1 MQDIN
6 GKTIYSTIQEI
17 VDPAHTA
24 LVVWDVQK
32 MLVDFIFNKE
42 EFMNNINL
50 LIESARSVKIP
61 IFYTSIEM
69 LPTKYES
76 SSRLYTYNKMF
87 ARMQRSMPE
96 KMDMSPAVDR
106 KECEMVITKHTANI
120 FIGTD
125 FERMVRNAGI
135 TTLVFTGILTEI
147 GVESSARDA
156 LNRDFYSVIVS
167 DAVSLS
173 IDKDAHTRSLQIWKG
188 FLLLHLQMRLGYGS
202 PARFN
207 RKNKS
212 ILLC

>member
-1 MQDIN
+1 MQDID
-6 GKTIYSTIQEI
+6 GKTIYFTIQEI

-32 MLVDFIFNKE
+32 MLVDFIFNKQ

-50 LIESARSVKIP
+50 VIESARRTKIP

-76 SSRLYTYNKMF
+76 SARLYTYNKMF
-87 ARMQRSMPE
+87 ARMQQQQHQPQQSRSE
-96 KMDMSPAVDR
+96 KMDMSSAVDR
-106 KECEMVITKHTANI
+106 KEGEIVITKHTASI

-135 TTLVFTGILTEI
+135 TTIVFTGISTEL

-156 LNRDFYSVIVS
+156 LNRDFYPVIVS
-167 DAVSLS
+167 DAVSS
-173 IDKDAHTRSLQIWKG
+173 SDKDAHTRSLQNMERFLTVVSLNEIIDIWSK
-188 FLLLHLQMRLGYGS
+188 
-202 PARFN
+202 
-207 RKNKS
+207 
-212 ILLC
+212 

>member
-1 MQDIN
+1 MKDID

-50 LIESARSVKIP
+50 LIESARRTNVP
-61 IFYTSIEM
+61 IFYTSVEM

-76 SSRLYTYNKMF
+76 SARLYTFNKLF
-87 ARMQRSMPE
+87 AKMQQQQQRPQQSRSE
-96 KMDMSPAVDR
+96 NMDLSPAVDR
-106 KECEMVITKHTANI
+106 KEGEMVITKHTASI

-135 TTLVFTGILTEI
+135 TTIIFTGIATEF

-156 LNRDFYSVIVS
+156 LNRDFYSLIVS
-167 DAVSLS
+167 DAVSS
-173 IDKDAHTRSLQIWKG
+173 SDKDAHTRSLQNMENFLTVVSINEIMDIWSK
-188 FLLLHLQMRLGYGS
+188 
-202 PARFN
+202 
-207 RKNKS
+207 
-212 ILLC
+212 